1 MWDGQPSRAR
11 PVIPQ
16 RPQGWLPMLPCPLQP
31 EQNTSFQP
39 FPPHS
44 EQNTSPLPWQSR
56 HFRVSPHTGQYGMD
70 VSDVKSAMMATGLS
84 TLSPTEVTEPLALR
98 CKIIGMGKKS

>member
-1 MWDGQPSRAR
+1 
-11 PVIPQ
+11 
-16 RPQGWLPMLPCPLQP
+16 
-31 EQNTSFQP
+31 
-39 FPPHS
+39 
-44 EQNTSPLPWQSR
+44 
-56 HFRVSPHTGQYGMD
+56 MD